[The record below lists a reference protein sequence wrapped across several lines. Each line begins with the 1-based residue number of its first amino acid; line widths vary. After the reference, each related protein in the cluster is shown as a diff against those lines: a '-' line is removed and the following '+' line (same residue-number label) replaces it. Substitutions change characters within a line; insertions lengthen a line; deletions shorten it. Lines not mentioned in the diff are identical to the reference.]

1 MQEHKQT
8 PNNNL
13 LKRQA
18 KDTNI
23 ICFIDAAKY
32 CQPLPKSLVIRLAQR
47 FSVTPEHLVILIEIS
62 CKGGCLVWN

>member
-1 MQEHKQT
+1 MQEHNTT
-8 PNNNL
+8 PNKIS
-13 LKRQA
+13 KRQG

-32 CQPLPKSLVIRLAQR
+32 CQPLPKSLVIKLAQR
-47 FSVTPEHLVILIEIS
+47 FSVTPEHLVVLIEIS